1 MLFRRSPVPEAIGAS
16 TDILAYISIIWLGL
30 TEMTVKPHIATIL
43 CIPREGLLTLLF
55 SQE

>member
-16 TDILAYISIIWLGL
+16 TDMLAYISIIWLGL

-43 CIPREGLLTLLF
+43 RIPRGVC
-55 SQE
+55 